1 MGPALVQVG
10 VQPDPE
16 FSVAGADDE
25 AVLIDL
31 VKVVVFAG
39 PRKDLKKHCS
49 YKKVSHQ
56 INLNKFIKVFAYSL
70 KVKGLGNNSAE
81 VVDFIPYR
89 SHCFLYYFEIL
100 MLTI

>member
-1 MGPALVQVG
+1 MGPTLVQVG

-16 FSVAGADDE
+16 FSVAGTDDE
-25 AVLIDL
+25 TVLIDL

-39 PRKDLKKHCS
+39 PRKDLKKHYS

-56 INLNKFIKVFAYSL
+56 INLNKFIKDFTHSL
-70 KVKGLGNNSAE
+70 KVKGLDNNSAE

-89 SHCFLYYFEIL
+89 SHCYLYYFEIF